1 MSEAVEQWRHRM
13 TNAMGRKIVLVAR
26 PHGSVTLDDFRS
38 EDFAPRDLKAGEL
51 LLEVKYLS
59 LDPYMRSRMD
69 DRKSYAEPLKLGDV
83 MTGETVERVLAPNR
97 PDYKEGD

>member
-13 TNAMGRKIVLVAR
+13 TNAMGRKIVLAAR
-26 PHGSVTLDDFRS
+26 PHGTVTLDDFRT

-69 DRKSYAEPLKLGDV
+69 DRKSYAEPLKI
-83 MTGETVERVLAPNR
+83 GEARRGESVTPFLPSKTLTN
-97 PDYKEGD
+97 